1 MSARTWQITR
11 AMLTAGTWETLR
23 RKELYVIAILAV
35 LMVLG
40 AYTFHFFGV
49 RGLEIF
55 IKDVAFTAIGV
66 LTTVLTVFIAARQI
80 PDEVQRR
87 TIYPLLARPISRGQL
102 LFAKWATATF
112 TAGFSFFVLA
122 LLTAGLLVSLGIGLK
137 PIFIQY
143 LLLKLLGI
151 VWLCAMVMALSI
163 YLTPPACITLSLILA
178 FGSGVFNRLLLMAH
192 WESGLDALWV
202 NLLYGILP
210 HWDFFD
216 MSKKVVYD
224 WAMAPWWVLG
234 AMAGYA
240 VLNGG
245 LWLLL
250 GWLKFRK
257 QVLG

>member
-1 MSARTWQITR
+1 MSTRTWQITR
-11 AMLTAGTWETLR
+11 AMLTAGTLETLR
-23 RKELYVIAILAV
+23 RKELYVILILAV
-35 LMVLG
+35 LMVFG

-55 IKDVAFTAIGV
+55 IKDVAFSAIGV
-66 LTTVLTVFIAARQI
+66 LTTVLTVLITARQI
-80 PDEVQRR
+80 PDEIQRR
-87 TIYPLLARPISRGQL
+87 TIYPLLARPINRGQL

-112 TAGFSFFVLA
+112 TAIFCSLTLT
-122 LLTAGLLVSLGIGLK
+122 LLTAGLLLTLGISLK

-143 LLLKLLGI
+143 LLLKLMGI
-151 VWLCAMVMALSI
+151 GWLCALVIALSI
-163 YLTPPACITLSLILA
+163 YLTPPANLTLSLILA

-192 WESGLDALWV
+192 WESGFEAIWV

-216 MSKKVVYD
+216 MSQKVVYD
-224 WAMAPWWVLG
+224 WQMVPWWVLG
-234 AMAGYA
+234 AMGGYA
-240 VLNGG
+240 LLSGG

-250 GWLKFRK
+250 GWWRFQR